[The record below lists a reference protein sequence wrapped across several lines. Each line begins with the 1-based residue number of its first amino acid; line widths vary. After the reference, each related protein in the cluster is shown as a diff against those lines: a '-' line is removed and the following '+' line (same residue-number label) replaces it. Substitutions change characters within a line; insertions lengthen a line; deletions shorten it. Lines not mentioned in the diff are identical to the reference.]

1 MEERRQ
7 STRHKSFLRGCI
19 YFNNRRTAIDC
30 LIRDI
35 SEHGARLTFSDSI
48 SIPDVIEL
56 YIPQKEQTLHAVV
69 KRRHGMDVGVAFIDS
84 ARAPATPG
92 ASDLTALSERVQK
105 LEFEVAAMRRLL
117 KRLRADVAGP
127 DTDAA

>member
-1 MEERRQ
+1 
-7 STRHKSFLRGCI
+7 
-19 YFNNRRTAIDC
+19 
-30 LIRDI
+30 
-35 SEHGARLTFSDSI
+35 
-48 SIPDVIEL
+48 
-56 YIPQKEQTLHAVV
+56 
-69 KRRHGMDVGVAFIDS
+69 MDVGVAFIDS
-84 ARAPATPG
+84 ARVPATRG